1 MTLIKYGFAG
11 VINSLV
17 GFFGFLVFF
26 RLVGLEIE
34 ISNAL
39 GYLIGLVTAFLL
51 NKSWVFP
58 ETTVSRYRIARFV
71 LAFLVSYFVN
81 LISLVSLVETS
92 DLISEAA
99 QIISMATYTLTFF
112 LLNRFFVFKEK

>member
-1 MTLIKYGFAG
+1 MTIIRYGFAG

-17 GFFGFLVFF
+17 GFLAFLFFF
-26 RLVGLEIE
+26 RLVGLGIE
-34 ISNAL
+34 FSNAL

-58 ETTVSRYRIARFV
+58 ETPASKYRIIRFA
-71 LAFLVSYFVN
+71 LAFLISYFVN
-81 LISLVSLVETS
+81 LVSLVLLVETT

-99 QIISMATYTLTFF
+99 QIISMASYTLSFY